1 MELRQAAM
9 LGLHVLPL
17 VARASELSPRT
28 SRSAAMTMP
37 INIDQLSIEEL
48 VALNHRVIARIKL
61 LEQRSTMN
69 SMVKFNVGSR
79 VSFDPDGSIR
89 TGTLI
94 KFNPKTVVVLT
105 DDGQRWKVS
114 PQFLRHLVEN
124 QATTKVTPMRRV
136 DRDRTD

>member
-1 MELRQAAM
+1 
-9 LGLHVLPL
+9 
-17 VARASELSPRT
+17 
-28 SRSAAMTMP
+28 MTKP

-79 VSFDPDGSIR
+79 VSFDPDGRVR

-114 PQFLRHLVEN
+114 PQFLQHLVEEGSN
-124 QATTKVTPMRRV
+124 RAEHPASWQLNKDAS
-136 DRDRTD
+136 